1 LINITVSDE
10 PGNKK
15 RPGIVADGVSLTG
28 GNLPAG
34 VMTLPAAGKL
44 ASASGN
50 ISNGGNISTGIV
62 RLPGTI
68 SPKQQKEVD
77 RRTWQDLDE
86 DFPLQKKTTTNEN
99 VAAGSSLQKKKTTTA
114 ATSEHAEKDLD
125 DSSSD
130 FESPLLLKRARNFG
144 LPPPKT
150 RSSENVPG
158 KSTDPNGVE
167 TEIEDFGSP
176 PLYPGKGGTI
186 MASAAVNLPTSSVA
200 EVGEK
205 SKSLKASSSGVLLK
219 KKAENRWGLQ
229 IDEITASQRK
239 KLQRQKQSRIDG
251 FFKNPPAA
259 KGAANNNGGGIF
271 FTEKLFSKVSHC
283 QNIVK
288 KSRFFEMQPVLE
300 TEFLFLDCVRT
311 AMRISGYSRAVKP
324 HGT

>member
-1 LINITVSDE
+1 LINIINSDE

-15 RPGIVADGVSLTG
+15 RPGIVADGVSLAG

-34 VMTLPAAGKL
+34 VGKL
-44 ASASGN
+44 SSAGGN
-50 ISNGGNISTGIV
+50 ISNGGNISSTGIV

-99 VAAGSSLQKKKTTTA
+99 AAGSSLQKKKTVA
-114 ATSEHAEKDLD
+114 SEHADNDLD

-150 RSSENVPG
+150 RSSDNVQG
-158 KSTDPNGVE
+158 KSIDPNAVE

-186 MASAAVNLPTSSVA
+186 MASAAVNLPTSAVA

-205 SKSLKASSSGVLLK
+205 SKSLKASSSGLLLK

-229 IDEITASQRK
+229 VDEITASQRK
-239 KLQRQKQSRIDG
+239 KFQRQKQSRIDG
-251 FFKNPPAA
+251 FFKNPPAGIG
-259 KGAANNNGGGIF
+259 KGAGNNNAAAGGNFCGTSI
-271 FTEKLFSKVSHC
+271 SKVS
-283 QNIVK
+283 QRPNVMK
-288 KSRFFEMQPVLE
+288 KSRVFSKSNP
-300 TEFLFLDCVRT
+300 
-311 AMRISGYSRAVKP
+311 
-324 HGT
+324 

>member
-1 LINITVSDE
+1 
-10 PGNKK
+10 
-15 RPGIVADGVSLTG
+15 VADGVSLTG
-28 GNLPAG
+28 GNLLAG
-34 VMTLPAAGKL
+34 VITLPAAGKL
-44 ASASGN
+44 ASAGGNISNSGN
-50 ISNGGNISTGIV
+50 ISSTGTV

-99 VAAGSSLQKKKTTTA
+99 VAAGCSLQKKKTTAA

-150 RSSENVPG
+150 RSSDNVPG
-158 KSTDPNGVE
+158 KSIDPNAVE

-176 PLYPGKGGTI
+176 PLYPGKGGAIATP
-186 MASAAVNLPTSSVA
+186 AAVDIPTSAVA

-205 SKSLKASSSGVLLK
+205 SKSLKASSTGLLK

-259 KGAANNNGGGIF
+259 GTGKGAANNNGGEIF
-271 FTEKLFSKVSHC
+271 AEKLF
-283 QNIVK
+283 
-288 KSRFFEMQPVLE
+288 
-300 TEFLFLDCVRT
+300 
-311 AMRISGYSRAVKP
+311 
-324 HGT
+324 

>member
-1 LINITVSDE
+1 LINITVLDE

-15 RPGIVADGVSLTG
+15 RPGIVADGVSLAG
-28 GNLPAG
+28 GS
-34 VMTLPAAGKL
+34 LPAAGKL
-44 ASASGN
+44 SSAGGN

-114 ATSEHAEKDLD
+114 TSEHAEKDLD

-150 RSSENVPG
+150 RSSDNVQG
-158 KSTDPNGVE
+158 KSTDPNAVE

-176 PLYPGKGGTI
+176 PLYPGKGSTI
-186 MASAAVNLPTSSVA
+186 MASAAVNLPTSAVA

-205 SKSLKASSSGVLLK
+205 SKSLKASSSGLFK

-259 KGAANNNGGGIF
+259 GTGKGAGNNSGGGIF
-271 FTEKLFSKVSHC
+271 CGITIQNFSALQCYEKSRVFSKS
-283 QNIVK
+283 N
-288 KSRFFEMQPVLE
+288 P
-300 TEFLFLDCVRT
+300 
-311 AMRISGYSRAVKP
+311 
-324 HGT
+324 

>member
-1 LINITVSDE
+1 LINIIISDE

-15 RPGIVADGVSLTG
+15 RPGIVADGVSFVG
-28 GNLPAG
+28 GILPAG
-34 VMTLPAAGKL
+34 VTLPAAGKL
-44 ASASGN
+44 ASAGGN

-99 VAAGSSLQKKKTTTA
+99 VAALCSLQKKKTTAA

-144 LPPPKT
+144 LPPPKI
-150 RSSENVPG
+150 RSSDNVPG
-158 KSTDPNGVE
+158 KSADQNAVE

-176 PLYPGKGGTI
+176 PFYSGKGGTI
-186 MASAAVNLPTSSVA
+186 MASAAVNLPTSVVA

-205 SKSLKASSSGVLLK
+205 SKSLKASSSGLLK

-251 FFKNPPAA
+251 FFKNPPTGTG

-271 FTEKLFSKVSHC
+271 YGITFFKVS
-283 QNIVK
+283 QR
-288 KSRFFEMQPVLE
+288 KSCFFAKCNQ
-300 TEFLFLDCVRT
+300 F
-311 AMRISGYSRAVKP
+311 
-324 HGT
+324 

>member
-1 LINITVSDE
+1 LINIFISDE

-34 VMTLPAAGKL
+34 VITLPAAGKL
-44 ASASGN
+44 SSAGGN

-99 VAAGSSLQKKKTTTA
+99 VAAGNSLQKKKTTTA
-114 ATSEHAEKDLD
+114 TNDLD

-150 RSSENVPG
+150 RPFENVPG
-158 KSTDPNGVE
+158 KSIDPNGVE

-176 PLYPGKGGTI
+176 PLYPGKGGTV
-186 MASAAVNLPTSSVA
+186 MASAAVNLPTSVVA

-205 SKSLKASSSGVLLK
+205 SKSLKASSSGLLLK

-229 IDEITASQRK
+229 VDEITASQRK

-259 KGAANNNGGGIF
+259 GTGKGAGNNNGGGIF
-271 FTEKLFSKVSHC
+271 FKE
-283 QNIVK
+283 
-288 KSRFFEMQPVLE
+288 
-300 TEFLFLDCVRT
+300 
-311 AMRISGYSRAVKP
+311 
-324 HGT
+324 

>member
-1 LINITVSDE
+1 LCTESVIQVGLINIIISDE
-10 PGNKK
+10 PGSKK
-15 RPGIVADGVSLTG
+15 RPGIVAGGVSLTG

-34 VMTLPAAGKL
+34 VITLPAAGKL
-44 ASASGN
+44 SAAGGN

-62 RLPGTI
+62 RLPGSI

-99 VAAGSSLQKKKTTTA
+99 VAAGSSLQKKKTTAA
-114 ATSEHAEKDLD
+114 ATSEYAEKDLND

-144 LPPPKT
+144 LPPPKK
-150 RSSENVPG
+150 RSSENFPG

-176 PLYPGKGGTI
+176 PLYPGKGG
-186 MASAAVNLPTSSVA
+186 AAVSVPTSAVA

-205 SKSLKASSSGVLLK
+205 SKSLKASSSGLLLK

-229 IDEITASQRK
+229 VDEITASQRK

-259 KGAANNNGGGIF
+259 GTGKGAGNNNGGEIF
-271 FTEKLFSKVSHC
+271 CGATFFKSFSASKYCEKPAFSRK
-283 QNIVK
+283 
-288 KSRFFEMQPVLE
+288 R
-300 TEFLFLDCVRT
+300 
-311 AMRISGYSRAVKP
+311 
-324 HGT
+324 

>member
-1 LINITVSDE
+1 LINIINSDE

-28 GNLPAG
+28 GNFPAG
-34 VMTLPAAGKL
+34 VITLPAAGKL
-44 ASASGN
+44 SSAGGNISNSGN
-50 ISNGGNISTGIV
+50 ISTTGIV

-99 VAAGSSLQKKKTTTA
+99 VAAGCSLQKKKTTT

-144 LPPPKT
+144 LPPPKV
-150 RSSENVPG
+150 RSSDNVPG
-158 KSTDPNGVE
+158 KSTDPNAVE

-186 MASAAVNLPTSSVA
+186 MASAAVNLPTSVVA

-205 SKSLKASSSGVLLK
+205 SKSLKASSSGLLK

-271 FTEKLFSKVSHC
+271 YGTT
-283 QNIVK
+283 
-288 KSRFFEMQPVLE
+288 FF
-300 TEFLFLDCVRT
+300 
-311 AMRISGYSRAVKP
+311 
-324 HGT
+324 